1 MRGLQKSL
9 QGAEKQGEKHSAAS
23 QQQQE
28 EMGESSEEELYVAVE
43 ETLESKGTLSVL
55 RAQLRSAVFEAIINV
70 EVCRVFFVDS
80 VSVQKTC

>member
-1 MRGLQKSL
+1 MRSTARLPK
-9 QGAEKQGEKHSAAS
+9 K
-23 QQQQE
+23 QE